1 MRGLTPRKAEWG
13 PIVDLLESEEYESA
27 EALAKAVWKHTAL
40 TLLQRD
46 WYLAVVRLGD
56 TEQGPLQVAYGLAPT
71 EAAARNLPMGEGFPR
86 MILKV
91 TSAEGHT
98 TKMEEGNA
106 L

>member
-46 WYLAVVRLGD
+46 WYLTVVKVGEGA
-56 TEQGPLQVAYGLAPT
+56 TGPIQFAYGLAPT
-71 EAAARNLPMGEGFPR
+71 ETAARNLPMGEGFPR
-86 MILKV
+86 MTLKV